1 MLRIEGLTIRFG
13 NLSAL
18 DELSLSAEAGS
29 RCGVIGP
36 NGSGKTTLFNLIS
49 GFYVPT
55 AGRIEWEGRDI
66 TGLVAHQ
73 VARRA
78 VARTFQNP
86 RLFDRLTVFQTVW
99 AARWAGSAGWTTGL
113 LREWRRR
120 GEQREAV
127 QQLLAET
134 GLAARATALATELT
148 LAERRRLELARAV
161 AGAPRLLLLD
171 EPAGGMTPAETADL
185 AGIIRKV
192 ALPGRTVLI
201 IEHKL
206 DLIASL
212 CERLYVLNFGR
223 KICEGAPADVLHDP
237 AVLEA
242 YLGQDEAD
250 EV

>member
-1 MLRIEGLTIRFG
+1 MLRIEGLTLRFG

-18 DELSLSAEAGS
+18 DGVSLSVDAGTV
-29 RCGVIGP
+29 CGVIGP

-49 GFYVPT
+49 GFYAPG

-66 TGLVAHQ
+66 TGLAAHQ
-73 VARRA
+73 VARRG
-78 VARTFQNP
+78 VARTFQNL
-86 RLFDRLTVFQTVW
+86 RLFDRLTVFQTLW
-99 AARWAGSAGWTTGL
+99 AARWAGGESWATGL
-113 LREWRRR
+113 SREWRRR
-120 GEQREAV
+120 REQRETV
-127 QQLLAET
+127 HQLLEET
-134 GLAARATALATELT
+134 GLATRAGALARELT
-148 LAERRRLELARAV
+148 LAERRRLELARAL

-171 EPAGGMTPAETADL
+171 EPAGGMTPTETADL
-185 AGIIRKV
+185 AGILRRV

-223 KICEGAPADVLHDP
+223 KIGEGASADVLNDP

-242 YLGQDEAD
+242 YLGQDLME
-250 EV
+250 EG

>member
-18 DELSLSAEAGS
+18 DDVSLSSDAGTV
-29 RCGVIGP
+29 CGVIGP

-66 TGLVAHQ
+66 TGLAAHQ
-73 VARRA
+73 IARRG

-86 RLFDRLTVFQTVW
+86 RLFDRLTVYQTVW
-99 AARWAGSAGWTTGL
+99 AARWARSERWTARLT
-113 LREWRRR
+113 REWRGR

-127 QQLLAET
+127 QRLLAET
-134 GLAARATALATELT
+134 GLDARAGALARELT

-185 AGIIRKV
+185 AGIIQKV

-223 KICEGAPADVLHDP
+223 KICEGVPAGVLNDP
-237 AVLEA
+237 GVLEA
-242 YLGQDEAD
+242 YLGRD
-250 EV
+250 EVEEG

>member
-18 DELSLSAEAGS
+18 DDVSLTAEAGS
-29 RCGVIGP
+29 LCGVIGP

-66 TGLVAHQ
+66 TGLAAHR
-73 VARRA
+73 VARRG
-78 VARTFQNP
+78 VARTFQDL
-86 RLFDRLTVFQTVW
+86 RLFERLTVFQTLW
-99 AARWAGSAGWTTGL
+99 AARGAAGETRGTGL
-113 LREWRRR
+113 SRAWRGR

-127 QQLLAET
+127 YRLLAET
-134 GLAARATALATELT
+134 GLAARAGAFARELT
-148 LAERRRLELARAV
+148 LSERRRLELARAV

-171 EPAGGMTPAETADL
+171 EPAGGMTPGETADL
-185 AGIIRKV
+185 AGIIRRV
-192 ALPGRTVLI
+192 ALPGRTLLI

-212 CERLYVLNFGR
+212 CDRLYVLNFGR
-223 KICEGAPADVLHDP
+223 KIAEGAPADVLNDP
-237 AVLEA
+237 GVLEA
-242 YLGQDEAD
+242 YLGRDEM
-250 EV
+250 EEG